1 MLHQHQLRVLYM
13 VAKGVA
19 LGRVSTILL
28 FRTRRGELYHREEE
42 EEEDLNLFYCIVP
55 YRFRFI

>member
-1 MLHQHQLRVLYM
+1 M

-42 EEEDLNLFYCIVP
+42 EEDLNLFD
-55 YRFRFI
+55 